1 MQPRPCYYQA
11 PASYPAFQQFQQHQ
25 QALRESYRPISNV
38 QSQYDMYYPPS
49 NIVYHPPA
57 PIQQVFNISN
67 STVTFNQNELQ
78 NESKRQRTC
87 ASVEPIDIDA
97 EIGLDFTLF
106 PELLD

>member
-1 MQPRPCYYQA
+1 M
-11 PASYPAFQQFQQHQ
+11 S
-25 QALRESYRPISNV
+25 
-38 QSQYDMYYPPS
+38 YPPS

-78 NESKRQRTC
+78 NEAKRQRTC

-97 EIGLDFTLF
+97 EIELDFILF